1 MLTLDDIRL
10 PREAFDFRAAFDI
23 AEAERVAVIGPS
35 GGGKSTLLNLIAGFE
50 TPDSGQILWQGKDL
64 TTTAPGKRP
73 IAMLFQDNNLFAHLD
88 IEMNVA
94 LGLGPKLTHETRRR
108 AREALAKVG
117 LDGMAMRKPANLS
130 GGQQSRAALA
140 RLLLTDRPV
149 ILMDEPFAALGPAL
163 RSEMLALVTDLLPG
177 ATILMVTHD
186 PDEAQSFST
195 QTVFVEDGEVRA
207 PRGTAELLAA
217 PDEALGRY
225 LR

>member
-207 PRGTAELLAA
+207 PRGTAELFAA